1 MVFFFAVVFFSC
13 KNLTERRWGML
24 EFNNWFFVLMIQFF
38 VLMFILNAILFKPMM
53 ELFRQR
59 EQTIKGALEEAQLM
73 NEKKE
78 KAIAQ
83 MNADLAQAKA
93 QAKSIIN
100 ALREEGLSY
109 QREVVSN
116 AEKEAV
122 QMIEKARAEIKAET
136 ERIRAALRQEVER
149 LSEEIVNK
157 LIKV

>member
-1 MVFFFAVVFFSC
+1 
-13 KNLTERRWGML
+13 ML
-24 EFNNWFFVLMIQFF
+24 EFNNWFFVLMVQFF

-93 QAKSIIN
+93 QAKQIIN
-100 ALREEGLSY
+100 TLREEGLAY

-122 QMIEKARAEIKAET
+122 QMIEKARGEIKAET
-136 ERIRAALRQEVER
+136 ERIRAQLRQEVEK

>member
-1 MVFFFAVVFFSC
+1 
-13 KNLTERRWGML
+13 ML
-24 EFNNWFFVLMIQFF
+24 EFNNWFFVLMVQFF
-38 VLMFILNAILFKPMM
+38 ILMFILNAILFKPMM

-93 QAKSIIN
+93 QAKQIIN
-100 ALREEGLSY
+100 ALREEGLAY

-122 QMIEKARAEIKAET
+122 QMIEKARQKLKQKQTKSEICLDK
-136 ERIRAALRQEVER
+136 
-149 LSEEIVNK
+149 K
-157 LIKV
+157 LKGSLKKLLINW

>member
-1 MVFFFAVVFFSC
+1 MVCFFAVVFQGQ

-24 EFNNWFFVLMIQFF
+24 EFNNWFFVLMVQFF

-59 EQTIKGALEEAQLM
+59 EQKVKSALEEAQLM

-93 QAKSIIN
+93 QAKQIIDT
-100 ALREEGLSY
+100 LREEGLAY

-122 QMIEKARAEIKAET
+122 QLIEKARAEIKAET
-136 ERIRAALRQEVER
+136 EKVRTMLRQEIVR

-157 LIKV
+157 LVKV

>member
-1 MVFFFAVVFFSC
+1 
-13 KNLTERRWGML
+13 ML
-24 EFNNWFFVLMIQFF
+24 EFNNWFFVLMVQFF

-59 EQTIKGALEEAQLM
+59 EQATKGALEEAQLM
-73 NEKKE
+73 NEKKD

-83 MNADLAQAKA
+83 MTAELNQAKA
-93 QAKSIIN
+93 QAKQIIN
-100 ALREEGLSY
+100 ALREEGLAY

-136 ERIRAALRQEVER
+136 EKVRAMLRQEVEK
-149 LSEEIVNK
+149 LSDEIVNK
-157 LIKV
+157 LVRV

>member
-1 MVFFFAVVFFSC
+1 
-13 KNLTERRWGML
+13 ML
-24 EFNNWFFVLMIQFF
+24 EFNNWFFVLMVQFF

-59 EQTIKGALEEAQLM
+59 EQTIKGALEEAQAM

-109 QREVVSN
+109 QREVVAN

-122 QMIEKARAEIKAET
+122 QMIEKARTEIKAET

>member
-1 MVFFFAVVFFSC
+1 
-13 KNLTERRWGML
+13 
-24 EFNNWFFVLMIQFF
+24 
-38 VLMFILNAILFKPMM
+38 
-53 ELFRQR
+53 
-59 EQTIKGALEEAQLM
+59 M

-93 QAKSIIN
+93 QAKQIIN
-100 ALREEGLSY
+100 ALREEGLAY

-122 QMIEKARAEIKAET
+122 QMIEKARAEVKAET
-136 ERIRAALRQEVER
+136 DKIRNMLRQEVER

-157 LIKV
+157 LVKA

>member
-1 MVFFFAVVFFSC
+1 
-13 KNLTERRWGML
+13 ML

-38 VLMFILNAILFKPMM
+38 VLIFILNSILFKPMM

-78 KAIAQ
+78 KAITQ

-93 QAKSIIN
+93 QAKQIIN
-100 ALREEGLSY
+100 TLREEGLAY

-122 QMIEKARAEIKAET
+122 QMIEKARAEIKSET
-136 ERIRAALRQEVER
+136 EKIRNMLRQEVER

-157 LIKV
+157 LVKV

>member
-1 MVFFFAVVFFSC
+1 
-13 KNLTERRWGML
+13 ML
-24 EFNNWFFVLMIQFF
+24 EFNNWFFVLMVQFF
-38 VLMFILNAILFKPMM
+38 ILMFILNAILFKPMV

-59 EQTIKGALEEAQLM
+59 EQTIKGALDEAQSM

-83 MNADLAQAKA
+83 MNADLAAARAEAKR
-93 QAKSIIN
+93 IIN
-100 ALREEGLSY
+100 ELKEEGLAH

-136 ERIRAALRQEVER
+136 ERVRNLLKQEVDR

>member
-1 MVFFFAVVFFSC
+1 
-13 KNLTERRWGML
+13 ML
-24 EFNNWFFVLMIQFF
+24 EFNNWFFVLMIQFLLLLF
-38 VLMFILNAILFKPMM
+38 VLNIILFKPMM

-93 QAKSIIN
+93 QAKQIIN
-100 ALREEGLSY
+100 ALKEEGLAY
-109 QREVVSN
+109 QKEVVSN

-122 QMIEKARAEIKAET
+122 QMIEKARADIKAEI
-136 ERIRAALRQEVER
+136 EKIRVMLRQEVER

-157 LIKV
+157 LVRV

>member
-1 MVFFFAVVFFSC
+1 
-13 KNLTERRWGML
+13 ML
-24 EFNNWFFVLMIQFF
+24 EFNNWFFVLMVQFF
-38 VLMFILNAILFKPMM
+38 ILMFILNAMLFKPMV

-59 EQTIKGALEEAQLM
+59 EQTIKGALDEAQLM

-83 MNADLAQAKA
+83 MNADLAAARA
-93 QAKSIIN
+93 QAKSIIT
-100 ALREEGLSY
+100 ALREEGLAY

-136 ERIRAALRQEVER
+136 ERVRNLLRQEVDR

-157 LIKV
+157 LVKV

>member
-1 MVFFFAVVFFSC
+1 
-13 KNLTERRWGML
+13 ML

-38 VLMFILNAILFKPMM
+38 ILMFILNAILFKPMM

-59 EQTIKGALEEAQLM
+59 DQMTKGALEEARLM

-78 KAIAQ
+78 QAVAQ
-83 MNADLAQAKA
+83 MNAEFVNAKTQAK
-93 QAKSIIN
+93 QIIN
-100 ALREEGLSY
+100 SLREEALAY
-109 QREVVSN
+109 QKEVISS

-136 ERIRAALRQEVER
+136 EKVRAMLRQEVER

-157 LIKV
+157 LVKA

>member
-1 MVFFFAVVFFSC
+1 
-13 KNLTERRWGML
+13 ML

-38 VLMFILNAILFKPMM
+38 VLMFILNAILFKPMI
-53 ELFRQR
+53 ELFSQR
-59 EQTIKGALEEAQLM
+59 EQMIKGALEEAQIM

-83 MNADLAQAKA
+83 MNADLANAKA
-93 QAKSIIN
+93 QAKQIIN
-100 ALREEGLSY
+100 SLREEALAY
-109 QREVVSN
+109 QREVISS

-136 ERIRAALRQEVER
+136 ERVRVMLRQEVER
-149 LSEEIVNK
+149 LSDEIVNK